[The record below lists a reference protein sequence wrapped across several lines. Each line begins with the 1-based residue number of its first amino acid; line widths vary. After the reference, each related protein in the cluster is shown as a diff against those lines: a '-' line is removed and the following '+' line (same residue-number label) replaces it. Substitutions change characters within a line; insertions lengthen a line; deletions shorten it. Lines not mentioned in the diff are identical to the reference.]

1 MCTYPGHVVVGY
13 VRSHVNDSCIIQNG
27 ILSLE
32 NITIVRSQIKVEL
45 TMALDSLYTLM
56 RVGLYLPVFT
66 KTLYWLLLM
75 LTLLLFL
82 SAL

>member
-1 MCTYPGHVVVGY
+1 M
-13 VRSHVNDSCIIQNG
+13 NDSCIIQNG

-45 TMALDSLYTLM
+45 TMALDSLYKLM

-66 KTLYWLLLM
+66 CIQQNFLLTAFDVNFTFVLM
-75 LTLLLFL
+75 GSMRLF
-82 SAL
+82 SQHSI